1 MPTDFFSFFPIT
13 YQTLSTCEISCQYL
27 KNLIFLIRGFT
38 VVGFTVIFR
47 GKRGVVNKKMLRVTR
62 MHKNLPAYDIPY

>member
-1 MPTDFFSFFPIT
+1 MPTDLFSFSPIT
-13 YQTLSTCEISCQYL
+13 YQTLSRCEISCQYL

-38 VVGFTVIFR
+38 VGGFTVIFR

-62 MHKNLPAYDIPY
+62 IHKTLPAYEISY